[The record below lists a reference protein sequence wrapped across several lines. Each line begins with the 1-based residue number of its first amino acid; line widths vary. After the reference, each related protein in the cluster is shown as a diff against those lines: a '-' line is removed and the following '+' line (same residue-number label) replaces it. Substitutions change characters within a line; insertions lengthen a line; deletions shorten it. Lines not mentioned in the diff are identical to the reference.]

1 MMKILVVDD
10 DPLTLHMVVY
20 RLRQWGHEVVSCTDG
35 DSAWKVI
42 KDGMVP
48 NVAILDWM
56 MPGLNGPELC
66 QKIRSK
72 KDCPYV
78 YIVLLTGRNN
88 PEDLIAGLDAGAD
101 DYLTKPFHL
110 GELEARLRAGKRIVD
125 LQNELIS
132 AQETLRIQA
141 MQDPLTQILNH
152 GAILDALLNEIN
164 RGQREHQPLSLILA
178 DLDGFK
184 NVNDSYGHVAGD
196 QVLIEV
202 ARRMRNCLRSYD
214 AIGRYG
220 GEEFLIVLP
229 NSDES
234 QALRLAERI
243 RVAVCSEPFR
253 FHHVDLTVTVSQGVT
268 TWTNPD
274 SIPIERLIQAADQAL
289 YGVKNSGRN
298 GVQHVRFD
306 HLTEEPFARMFV
318 SPISNEL

>member
-1 MMKILVVDD
+1 MRILVVDD

-20 RLRQWGHEVVSCTDG
+20 RLRQWGHEVMSFTDG
-35 DSAWKVI
+35 ESAWKVLE
-42 KDGMVP
+42 DGTVP

-56 MPGLNGPELC
+56 LPGMNGPELC

-72 KDCPYV
+72 TDCPYV
-78 YIVLLTGRNN
+78 YIVLLTGKNN
-88 PEDLIAGLDAGAD
+88 QEDLIAGLDAGAD

-125 LQNELIS
+125 LQNELI
-132 AQETLRIQA
+132 AARETLRIQA

-164 RGQREHQPLSLILA
+164 RAQREHQPLSLILA

-220 GEEFLIVLP
+220 GEEFLVVLP
-229 NSDES
+229 NSDDS

-243 RVAVCSEPFR
+243 RVAICSEPFR
-253 FHHVDLTVTVSQGVT
+253 FQRVNLAVTVSQGVT
-268 TWTNPD
+268 TWTDPD
-274 SIPIERLIQAADQAL
+274 SIPIERLIQAADRAL
-289 YGVKNSGRN
+289 YTVKNSGRN
-298 GVQHVRFD
+298 SVEHVQFD
-306 HLTEEPFARMFV
+306 SQAEEPFVPMFV
-318 SPISNEL
+318 SPISSES

>member
-1 MMKILVVDD
+1 MKILVVDD

-298 GVQHVRFD
+298 GVQHVQFD

>member
-1 MMKILVVDD
+1 MKILVVDD

-35 DSAWKVI
+35 ASAWKI
-42 KDGMVP
+42 LEGGMVP

-56 MPGLNGPELC
+56 MPGINGPDLC
-66 QKIRSK
+66 QKIRSRM
-72 KDCPYV
+72 DCPYV

-88 PEDLIAGLDAGAD
+88 PEDLIVGLDAGAD

-132 AQETLRIQA
+132 ARETLRIQA

-164 RGQREHQPLSLILA
+164 RAQREHQPLSLILA
-178 DLDGFK
+178 DLDAFK
-184 NVNDSYGHVAGD
+184 NVNDTYGHVAGD

-220 GEEFLIVLP
+220 GEEFLVVLP
-229 NSDES
+229 NSDDS
-234 QALRLAERI
+234 QAKGLAERI
-243 RVAVCSEPFR
+243 RLAISSEPFR
-253 FHHVDLTVTVSQGVT
+253 FYQVDLTVTVSQGVT
-268 TWTNPD
+268 TWTDPD
-274 SIPIERLIQAADQAL
+274 SIPIERLIQSADRAL
-289 YGVKNSGRN
+289 YGVKHSGRN
-298 GVQHVRFD
+298 AVQHVQFD
-306 HLTEEPFARMFV
+306 SEAEEAFTPIFV
-318 SPISNEL
+318 SPISSES

>member
-298 GVQHVRFD
+298 GVQHVQFD